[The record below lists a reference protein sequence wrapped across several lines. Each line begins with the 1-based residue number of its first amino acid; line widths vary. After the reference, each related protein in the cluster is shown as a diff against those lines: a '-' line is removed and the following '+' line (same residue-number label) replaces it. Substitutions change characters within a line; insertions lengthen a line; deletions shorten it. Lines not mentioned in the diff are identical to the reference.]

1 MPSLLY
7 GETDLETFASAERP
21 HISMKTKMDIWN
33 TTDDPA
39 GLPLA
44 VASLPATGLEHDET
58 TDSGRR
64 KTQTETRNMSRSTES
79 CTEPEAATPETHA
92 AAGIHHQSDIEM
104 LSDLTNTP
112 VEEVDLKPIHRIVTV
127 SDPRSPGAD
136 RFRYLRMRLR
146 ELSAKGPLKSLVI
159 TSPLPGDGKST
170 VAINLATTL
179 SEGGKRSVLLIEGDL
194 HRPSLAKTLG
204 IPVRSGLAECI
215 EDGVDPLAN
224 LTRLTPLN
232 WYLMQAGQPQSNP
245 TELLQAGP
253 TALVLQTLAPH
264 FDWILIDTPPLAP
277 LTDAL
282 SLSRLADASL
292 LVLRAGHTPREAA
305 EEALALLGPGH
316 VAGIVFNG
324 AEGLN
329 KLYKKYSGYYGGK

>member
-1 MPSLLY
+1 M
-7 GETDLETFASAERP
+7 TRP
-21 HISMKTKMDIWN
+21 F
-33 TTDDPA
+33 
-39 GLPLA
+39 
-44 VASLPATGLEHDET
+44 EY
-58 TDSGRR
+58 SG
-64 KTQTETRNMSRSTES
+64 
-79 CTEPEAATPETHA
+79 EPEVGTEEPPPSP
-92 AAGIHHQSDIEM
+92 GIVDLSDIEM
-104 LSDLTNTP
+104 LSDLSNTP
-112 VEEVDLKPIHRIVTV
+112 VEEVDLKPMHRIVTV

-146 ELSAKGPLKSLVI
+146 ELSAKGPLKFLVI
-159 TSPLPGDGKST
+159 TSPLPADGKST

-179 SEGGKRSVLLIEGDL
+179 SERGLRSVLLIEGDL

-204 IPVRSGLAECI
+204 IPVRAGLAECI
-215 EDGVDPLAN
+215 EDGVDPLAA
-224 LTRLTPLN
+224 LTKLNPLN
-232 WYLMQAGQPQSNP
+232 WYLMQAGQPHGNP
-245 TELLQAGP
+245 TEILQSAS
-253 TALVLQTLAPH
+253 TSIVLQTLAPH

-282 SLSRLADASL
+282 SLARLADASL

-316 VAGIVFNG
+316 VAGIIFNG